1 LKSAPESAIKHCPFI
16 SLAPEEISK
25 MTENQA
31 GITALITAYARAY
44 HATHDSPK
52 IFDDFVADQM
62 YTAQEHIEFDKNLAG
77 TLQLIDPELAASQP
91 DQATALAYVMQLHN
105 APITLSRSRYA
116 EDCLEE
122 AFRQGAQK
130 GLEQYVIL
138 GAGFDTFA
146 FRRPD
151 LLTRLDVFEVD
162 HSVTQEMKR
171 QRISMAGWEIPAQ
184 LHFVPVDFTKESL
197 TAALERSAYDPLKS
211 SFFSWLGVSYYLTRK
226 VVFSTLRDIA
236 SLTPPGSTIV
246 FDYLDPD
253 AFIPEKAG
261 KRIQFMLWIA
271 GQVGEPMKSGFDP
284 DTLAADLDLLGYQLQ
299 ENLSPDEI
307 DQRYFQGRSDL
318 YRAFEHLHFA
328 RAVVK

>member
-1 LKSAPESAIKHCPFI
+1 
-16 SLAPEEISK
+16 

-52 IFDDFVADQM
+52 IFDDFLADQF
-62 YTAQEHIEFDKNLAG
+62 YTAQEHIDFDRYLAESIK
-77 TLQLIDPELAASQP
+77 LIDPELAANQP
-91 DQATALAYVMQLHN
+91 DQATALAHVMQLHN

-122 AFRQGAQK
+122 AVKNGVQ
-130 GLEQYVIL
+130 QYVIL

-151 LLTRLDVFEVD
+151 LLTRLQVFEVD
-162 HSVTQEMKR
+162 HPITQDLKR
-171 QRISMAGWEIPAQ
+171 QRIAMPGWEIPAQ
-184 LHFVPVDFTKESL
+184 LHFVPIDFTKESL
-197 TAALERSAYDPLKS
+197 TAALQRSSYDPHQL
-211 SFFSWLGVSYYLTRK
+211 SFFSWLGVSYYLTRE
-226 VVFSTLRDIA
+226 VVFATLQDIA
-236 SLTPPGSTIV
+236 GIALTGSTIV
-246 FDYLDPD
+246 FDYMDAD

-261 KRIQFMLWIA
+261 KRIQLMQWIA

-284 DTLAADLDLLGYQLQ
+284 HTLAAELDRLGYLLQ
-299 ENLSPDEI
+299 ENLAPAEI
-307 DQRYFQGRSDL
+307 DRRYFQGRTDL

-328 RAVVK
+328 RAVVA